1 MICIESWQL
10 DRIGSCVRGEN
21 PTLIAK
27 MPSGFVVMGDY
38 QFLPGYCVLLA
49 YPQADS
55 LNALSVAER
64 SQYLLD
70 TTFIGDA
77 ILQAC
82 TPLRINY
89 QTMMNA
95 DAFLHTHIEAR
106 YAWEPEEY
114 RRGPSWRYPVEQR
127 CDPQYAYNEEHHGEL
142 KQKIA
147 AALYTMGAVVS

>member
-1 MICIESWQL
+1 MEPWKL
-10 DRIGSCVRGEN
+10 DRIGSCVRNEN

-27 MPSGFVVMGDY
+27 LRSGFVVMGDY

-55 LNALSVAER
+55 LNGLSVAER
-64 SQYLLD
+64 RQYLLD
-70 TTFIGDA
+70 TTLIGDA
-77 ILQAC
+77 IIQAC
-82 TPLRINY
+82 SPLRINY

-106 YAWEPEEY
+106 YAWEPDEY
-114 RRGPSWRYPVEQR
+114 RRGPSWRYPIEKR
-127 CDPQYAYNEEHHGEL
+127 CDPQCAYNKERYGDL

-147 AALYTMGAVVS
+147 AALYAIGAMVS